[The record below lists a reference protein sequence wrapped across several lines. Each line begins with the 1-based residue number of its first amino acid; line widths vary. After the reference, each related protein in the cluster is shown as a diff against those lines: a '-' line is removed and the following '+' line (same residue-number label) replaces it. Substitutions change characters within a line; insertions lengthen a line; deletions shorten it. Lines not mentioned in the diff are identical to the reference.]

1 MQRPG
6 VAVDLERMSNYA
18 IYPSLKDRAVFV
30 TGGGSGIGASIVEH
44 FCAQGS
50 KVAFV
55 DIARK
60 ASEALVKTIAGKGLP
75 APLFIECNIADIPAL
90 QKAIVEAKQK
100 LGPIRVL
107 VNNAAHDQRH
117 AIDTVTPEYW
127 DERYAVN
134 LKHQFFAAQAVYK
147 DMAAAG
153 GGAIVNLGSTSWVV
167 GQGGMP
173 CYTSAKSAVAGLTR
187 ALARDFGPLN
197 IRVNCILPGWIMAKK
212 TYRQAINEALR
223 QEMERDPRVII
234 MGEDVA
240 GGLGAPGEQ
249 DAWGGPLGVTK
260 GLMPKFG
267 RDRVLDTPIS
277 ESAFVGA
284 AVGAAAT
291 GLRPVAELMFV
302 DFFGVC
308 FDQIYNQ
315 AAKFKYMAEPMW
327 DLAAVSIEAELDAAL
342 DRILLEEYF
351 GGGAARHAGRFALYK
366 ASLNLIAAAWAV
378 VQIADGNLGTDFAAF
393 AHQRL
398 AWHVLQVGATRD
410 LLDGAAG
417 TELRAYL
424 GEFQIRESGRLD

>member
-1 MQRPG
+1 
-6 VAVDLERMSNYA
+6 MSNYA

-55 DIARK
+55 DIARE

-75 APLFIECNIADIPAL
+75 APLFIECNITDIPAL

-197 IRVNCILPGWIMAKK
+197 IRVNCILPGWIM
-212 TYRQAINEALR
+212 TERQLTLWLTPE
-223 QEMERDPRVII
+223 
-234 MGEDVA
+234 GE
-240 GGLGAPGEQ
+240 E
-249 DAWGGPLGVTK
+249 
-260 GLMPKFG
+260 
-267 RDRVLDTPIS
+267 
-277 ESAFVGA
+277 
-284 AVGAAAT
+284 
-291 GLRPVAELMFV
+291 ELMKRQCLKRKLV
-302 DFFGVC
+302 PAD
-308 FDQIYNQ
+308 I
-315 AAKFKYMAEPMW
+315 
-327 DLAAVSIEAELDAAL
+327 
-342 DRILLEEYF
+342 
-351 GGGAARHAGRFALYK
+351 ARTVLF
-366 ASLNLIAAAWAV
+366 
-378 VQIADGNLGTDFAAF
+378 FAAEDS
-393 AHQRL
+393 
-398 AWHVLQVGATRD
+398 GACTNQNYIV
-410 LLDGAAG
+410 DGG
-417 TELRAYL
+417 WV
-424 GEFQIRESGRLD
+424 